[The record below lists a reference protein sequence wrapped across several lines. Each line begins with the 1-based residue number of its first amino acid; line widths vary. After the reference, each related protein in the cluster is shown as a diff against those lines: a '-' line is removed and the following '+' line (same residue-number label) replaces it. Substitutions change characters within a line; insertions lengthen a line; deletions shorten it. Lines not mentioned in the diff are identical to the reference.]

1 MALTSTIKIPTEFIK
16 RDIEEAVMAEESS
29 LDPVVLDPDKF
40 EVRLEN
46 RRVRVLE
53 ALIAPG
59 QGHGMHRH
67 PEHLIYTLSPYR
79 VQDTFTDGST
89 KTMERTAGELLWGNE
104 LTHAMENVG
113 ETVVH
118 ALIIEFKA

>member
-1 MALTSTIKIPTEFIK
+1 
-16 RDIEEAVMAEESS
+16 MAEESS
-29 LDPVVLDPDKF
+29 FDPVVLDPDKF

-46 RRVRVLE
+46 SRVRVLE
-53 ALIAPG
+53 ARIAPG
-59 QGHGMHRH
+59 QGHGMHWH

-89 KTMERTAGELLWGNE
+89 KTMERSAGELLWGDE
-104 LTHAMENVG
+104 LTHATENIG
-113 ETVVH
+113 ETAVH

>member
-1 MALTSTIKIPTEFIK
+1 MAKNTSP
-16 RDIEEAVMAEESS
+16 
-29 LDPVVLDPDKF
+29 DPVELDPDKF

-46 RRVRVLE
+46 NRVRVLE
-53 ALIAPG
+53 ARIPPG
-59 QGHGMHRH
+59 QSHGMHWH

-79 VQDTFTDGST
+79 VRDSFPDGST
-89 KTMERTAGELLWGNE
+89 KTMERAAGELLWGDK

-118 ALIIEFKA
+118 ALIIELKA